1 MIILE
6 DKCIGCN
13 LCLPYCPASAIR
25 EMPAKGIAT
34 VVEDDCVECG
44 VCYRSEVCPVDA
56 IYPQDLEWPR
66 TLRAEFSDPSAPYM
80 SPIFVNQEIRT
91 WQRDWE
97 ARGAGPD
104 RKALLDR
111 KGADLL
117 ITGRGTAEMKTND
130 VTGRFKHGRFGMAV
144 EVGRGGGGTR
154 FREVEKISKA
164 LAKIGVQFEKRNPF
178 YSLLVGPEG
187 GALLP
192 DILSEKVLSC
202 IIEFDI
208 PCEMLPRVLGCL
220 QEVAAE
226 VDCVFVVD
234 LISVVD
240 HDGCTQAEKMTE
252 QLGVPVS
259 INGKVNVGLGR
270 PLANLDA

>member
-13 LCLPYCPASAIR
+13 LCIPYCPFSAIR
-25 EMPAKGIAT
+25 EAPEKGI
-34 VVEDDCVECG
+34 VNVLEDECVECG

-56 IYPQDLEWPR
+56 IYPQDLKWPR

-80 SPIFVNQEIRT
+80 SPIFINQEINI
-91 WQRDWE
+91 WQKDWGTE
-97 ARGAGPD
+97 GTGIN
-104 RKALLDR
+104 RKALLNR

-117 ITGRGTAEMKTND
+117 ITGRGTSEMKNND
-130 VTGRFKHGRFGMAV
+130 VTGRFKRGHCGIAV

-154 FREVEKISKA
+154 FREVEKISKV
-164 LAKIGVQFEKRNPF
+164 LAKIGIQFEKMNPF
-178 YSLLVGPEG
+178 YNLLSDPETG
-187 GALLP
+187 MLMP
-192 DILSEKVLSC
+192 EILNEKVLSC

-208 PCEMLPRVLGCL
+208 LLEKLPRVLRCL
-220 QEVAAE
+220 QEVAPE
-226 VDCVFVVD
+226 VDSVFTVD
-234 LISVVD
+234 LISVVEK
-240 HDGCTQAEKMTE
+240 DGSTPAKKIAEEM
-252 QLGVPVS
+252 GIPVS

>member
-1 MIILE
+1 MVILE
-6 DKCIGCN
+6 DKCVGCN

-25 EMPAKGIAT
+25 EVPDKGVVI
-34 VVEDDCVECG
+34 VVEDECVECG
-44 VCYRSEVCPVDA
+44 VCYRSGVCPVDA

-80 SPIFVNQEIRT
+80 SPIFVSQEIRT

-97 ARGAGPD
+97 NRGAGAS

-130 VTGRFKHGRFGMAV
+130 VTGRYKCGRFGMAV

-154 FREVEKISKA
+154 FGEVQKISSA
-164 LAKIGVQFEKRNPF
+164 LAKLGIQFEKRNPF
-178 YSLLVGPEG
+178 YNLLADVESGV
-187 GALLP
+187 LRP
-192 DILSEKVLSC
+192 DILNEKVLSC

-208 PCEMLPRVLGCL
+208 PCEMLPNVLRCL
-220 QEVAAE
+220 QEVATE
-226 VDCVFVVD
+226 VESVFVVD

-240 HDGCTQAEKMTE
+240 EDGTTWAEKMTKGIGIP
-252 QLGVPVS
+252 LS

>member
-6 DKCIGCN
+6 EKCIGCN
-13 LCLPYCPASAIR
+13 LCIPYCPASAI
-25 EMPAKGIAT
+25 EELAEKNI
-34 VVEDDCVECG
+34 VSVIEDECVECG
-44 VCYRSEVCPVDA
+44 VCYRSKVCPVDA
-56 IYPQDLEWPR
+56 IYPQNLKWPR

-80 SPIFVNQEIRT
+80 SPIFISQEIKV
-91 WQRDWE
+91 WQKDWE
-97 ARGAGPD
+97 KDSAGID

-130 VTGRFKHGRFGMAV
+130 VTGRFKRGRCGIAV

-164 LAKIGVQFEKRNPF
+164 LAKIGVQFEKMNPF
-178 YSLLVGPEG
+178 YNLLIDPDAGTLIPE
-187 GALLP
+187 
-192 DILSEKVLSC
+192 ILDEKVLSC

-208 PCEMLPRVLGCL
+208 PLEMLPRVLRCL
-220 QEVAAE
+220 QEVAVE
-226 VDCVFVVD
+226 VDSTFAVD
-234 LISVVD
+234 LISVVEK
-240 HDGCTQAEKMTE
+240 DGSVPVRKIAEEM
-252 QLGVPVS
+252 GFPVS

-270 PLANLDA
+270 PLANIDA